1 MASPGRAAWTLPWW
15 PPVRENS
22 PDVLRDSMQK
32 VLDRN
37 GDFADLLWFQKAADY
52 FQVDYT
58 RTCGRGE
65 TRGRMC

>member
-1 MASPGRAAWTLPWW
+1 MSSVQAGAPLGLGSVHMASPGRAAWTLPWW

-37 GDFADLLWFQKAADY
+37 GDFADLLWFQKAAD
-52 FQVDYT
+52 
-58 RTCGRGE
+58 
-65 TRGRMC
+65 